1 MQLDEFK
8 KSMSLLDQVLSQTS
22 ADIRINVSASQNA
35 QTKIL
40 KKYRQAFTSCA
51 VLAVV
56 FVLLWIGDVN
66 PQALPTYIK
75 AFLVTYLSLA
85 SAWYVFLYLKLKKV
99 NISLL
104 TPARL
109 FSETTT
115 VKLLTLYGEI
125 TLGVAAAVF
134 FTLFLQNMLV
144 SNLLAFWLCVVTLI
158 ASLVLSICFMW
169 PRYIKLFRDLNT
181 IKE

>member
-56 FVLLWIGDVN
+56 FVILWI
-66 PQALPTYIK
+66 AT
-75 AFLVTYLSLA
+75 
-85 SAWYVFLYLKLKKV
+85 
-99 NISLL
+99 
-104 TPARL
+104 
-109 FSETTT
+109 
-115 VKLLTLYGEI
+115 
-125 TLGVAAAVF
+125 
-134 FTLFLQNMLV
+134 
-144 SNLLAFWLCVVTLI
+144 
-158 ASLVLSICFMW
+158 
-169 PRYIKLFRDLNT
+169 
-181 IKE
+181 

>member
-56 FVLLWIGDVN
+56 FVILWIGDVN

-85 SAWYVFLYLKLKKV
+85 SAWYVFL
-99 NISLL
+99 
-104 TPARL
+104 
-109 FSETTT
+109 
-115 VKLLTLYGEI
+115 
-125 TLGVAAAVF
+125 
-134 FTLFLQNMLV
+134 
-144 SNLLAFWLCVVTLI
+144 
-158 ASLVLSICFMW
+158 
-169 PRYIKLFRDLNT
+169 
-181 IKE
+181 